1 MVLGEEYL
9 LQCLDLDL
17 NPTFTYFLLISPK
30 EIKITHLG
38 PKMPL
43 RPPAN
48 AKNTLKLPLYCR
60 IFGHH
65 QITEMAQN
73 ISYTTTFSLAWFWVL
88 KIVS

>member
-17 NPTFTYFLLISPK
+17 NPTFTYFLLICPK

-43 RPPAN
+43 GPPTN
-48 AKNTLKLPLYCR
+48 AKKNLKLPLYRR
-60 IFGHH
+60 IFPRLILNG
-65 QITEMAQN
+65 
-73 ISYTTTFSLAWFWVL
+73 
-88 KIVS
+88 

>member
-17 NPTFTYFLLISPK
+17 NPTFTYFLLIFPK

-38 PKMPL
+38 LKMPL
-43 RPPAN
+43 GPPAN

-60 IFGHH
+60 IVH
-65 QITEMAQN
+65 
-73 ISYTTTFSLAWFWVL
+73 SLIL
-88 KIVS
+88 NG